1 MITCPSGV
9 AKRLVV
15 LELNGL
21 LCHRTLESTI
31 ICPGVGQ
38 FLALL
43 FECFHVAVW
52 TTTTRTHGQPL
63 VDQIFG
69 DYVPSL
75 VFIWYRR
82 QTRMV
87 DSLIDWDR
95 VKPLELISHF
105 NSKWNQS
112 NVVIIDDNPQKVRTN
127 PPFNSLI
134 VQEINY
140 HELLREIIEKFP

>member
-63 VDQIFG
+63 VEAIFG
-69 DYVPSL
+69 NYVPSL
-75 VFIWYRR
+75 VFVWYRR
-82 QTRMV
+82 DTRIV
-87 DSLIDWDR
+87 NPLVDWDR

-105 NSKWNQS
+105 NKTWDST
-112 NVVIIDDNPQKVRTN
+112 NVVIIDDDPQKLRTN
-127 PPFNSLI
+127 PSFNSLI
-134 VQEINY
+134 VDQINY
-140 HELLREIIEKFP
+140 HELLKQIIEKFS